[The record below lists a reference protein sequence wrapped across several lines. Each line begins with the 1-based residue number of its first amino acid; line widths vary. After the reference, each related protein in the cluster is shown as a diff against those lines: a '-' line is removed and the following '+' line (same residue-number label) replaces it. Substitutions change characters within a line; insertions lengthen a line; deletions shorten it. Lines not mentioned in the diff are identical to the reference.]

1 MPKKTVKGSKPT
13 TIESVNKNLPS
24 SVKIGYRNIQI
35 KYVRPD
41 FKSDD
46 MTESYGEYRARE
58 GLILLQHDLCGQ
70 EMANSLWHEIKHAAV
85 YVSGLNQANDLFRGE
100 LSEKHS
106 YYCRCNCSYAMG
118 IRCFNE
124 FSDGRC
130 YKYRRHDK
138 RSSKLYRQ

>member
-1 MPKKTVKGSKPT
+1 MPKKTVKNSKPT
-13 TIESVNKNLPS
+13 TLESVNKDLPN

-58 GLILLQHDLCGQ
+58 GVILLQHDLCGQ

-85 YVSGLNQANDLFRGE
+85 YVSGLNQANGPLKEDDGEELVVNQMTNYLIGMFRDNPWF
-100 LSEKHS
+100 LDFIK
-106 YYCRCNCSYAMG
+106 N
-118 IRCFNE
+118 NE
-124 FSDGRC
+124 NLTS
-130 YKYRRHDK
+130 
-138 RSSKLYRQ
+138 

>member
-13 TIESVNKNLPS
+13 TIESVNKSLPS

-58 GLILLQHDLCGQ
+58 GVILLLHDLCGQ

-85 YVSGLNQANDLFRGE
+85 YVSGLNQANGPLKEDDAE
-100 LSEKHS
+100 EIVVNNLSNYEIGVFIDNPWLLDFIKNNMNKAKDS
-106 YYCRCNCSYAMG
+106 V
-118 IRCFNE
+118 
-124 FSDGRC
+124 
-130 YKYRRHDK
+130 
-138 RSSKLYRQ
+138 

>member
-1 MPKKTVKGSKPT
+1 MPKKSIKKSLPQEVSKV
-13 TIESVNKNLPS
+13 SKNLPS

-58 GLILLQHDLCGQ
+58 GVILLQHDLCGQ

-85 YVSGLNQANDLFRGE
+85 YVSGLNQANGPLKEDDAE
-100 LSEKHS
+100 EIVVNNLSNYEIGVFIDNPWLLDFIKT
-106 YYCRCNCSYAMG
+106 NM
-118 IRCFNE
+118 N
-124 FSDGRC
+124 
-130 YKYRRHDK
+130 KDK
-138 RSSKLYRQ
+138 GSV

>member
-1 MPKKTVKGSKPT
+1 MPNKTVKGSKPT
-13 TIESVNKNLPS
+13 TLESVNKNLPS

-58 GLILLQHDLCGQ
+58 GVILLQHDLCGQ

-85 YVSGLNQANDLFRGE
+85 YVSGLNQANGPLKEDDAE
-100 LSEKHS
+100 EIVVNNLSNFEI
-106 YYCRCNCSYAMG
+106 G
-118 IRCFNE
+118 IFIDNPWLLD
-124 FSDGRC
+124 FI
-130 YKYRRHDK
+130 KNNMHK
-138 RSSKLYRQ
+138 SKDAV

>member
-58 GLILLQHDLCGQ
+58 GVILLQHDLCGQ

-85 YVSGLNQANDLFRGE
+85 YVSGLNQANGPLKEDDAE
-100 LSEKHS
+100 EIVVNNLSNFYIGIFIDNPCLLDFIKNNMNKEK
-106 YYCRCNCSYAMG
+106 
-118 IRCFNE
+118 
-124 FSDGRC
+124 DTV
-130 YKYRRHDK
+130 
-138 RSSKLYRQ
+138 

>member
-13 TIESVNKNLPS
+13 TIESVNKSLPS

-58 GLILLQHDLCGQ
+58 GVILLHHDLCGQ

-85 YVSGLNQANDLFRGE
+85 YVSGLNQANGPLKEDDAE
-100 LSEKHS
+100 EIVVNNLSNFEI
-106 YYCRCNCSYAMG
+106 G
-118 IRCFNE
+118 IFVDNPWLLD
-124 FSDGRC
+124 FI
-130 YKYRRHDK
+130 KNNMHK
-138 RSSKLYRQ
+138 SKDAV

>member
-13 TIESVNKNLPS
+13 TIESFNKNLPS

-58 GLILLQHDLCGQ
+58 GVILLQHDLCGQ

-85 YVSGLNQANDLFRGE
+85 YVSGLNQANGPLKEDDAE
-100 LSEKHS
+100 EIVVNNLSNFEI
-106 YYCRCNCSYAMG
+106 G
-118 IRCFNE
+118 IFIDNPWLLD
-124 FSDGRC
+124 FI
-130 YKYRRHDK
+130 KNNMHK
-138 RSSKLYRQ
+138 SKDAV

>member
-1 MPKKTVKGSKPT
+1 MPNKTVKGSKPT
-13 TIESVNKNLPS
+13 TLESVNKNLPS

-58 GLILLQHDLCGQ
+58 GVILLQHDLCGQ

-85 YVSGLNQANDLFRGE
+85 YVSGLNQANGPLKEDDAE
-100 LSEKHS
+100 EIVVNNLSNFEI
-106 YYCRCNCSYAMG
+106 G
-118 IRCFNE
+118 IFVDNPWLLD
-124 FSDGRC
+124 FI
-130 YKYRRHDK
+130 KNNMHK
-138 RSSKLYRQ
+138 SKDAV

>member
-35 KYVRPD
+35 KYVRPE

-85 YVSGLNQANDLFRGE
+85 YVSGLNQANGPLKEDDGEELVVNQMTNYLIGMFRDNPWF
-100 LSEKHS
+100 LDFIK
-106 YYCRCNCSYAMG
+106 NNM
-118 IRCFNE
+118 N
-124 FSDGRC
+124 
-130 YKYRRHDK
+130 KDK
-138 RSSKLYRQ
+138 GSV

>member
-41 FKSDD
+41 FKSDV
-46 MTESYGEYRARE
+46 
-58 GLILLQHDLCGQ
+58 ILLQHDLCGQ

-85 YVSGLNQANDLFRGE
+85 YVSGLNQANGPLKEDDAE
-100 LSEKHS
+100 EIVVNNLSNFEI
-106 YYCRCNCSYAMG
+106 G
-118 IRCFNE
+118 IFIDNPWLLD
-124 FSDGRC
+124 FI
-130 YKYRRHDK
+130 KNNMHK
-138 RSSKLYRQ
+138 SKDAV

>member
-58 GLILLQHDLCGQ
+58 GVILLQHDLCGQ

-85 YVSGLNQANDLFRGE
+85 YVSGLNQANGPLKEDDAE
-100 LSEKHS
+100 EIVVNNLSNFEI
-106 YYCRCNCSYAMG
+106 G
-118 IRCFNE
+118 IFVDNPWLLD
-124 FSDGRC
+124 FI
-130 YKYRRHDK
+130 KNNMHK
-138 RSSKLYRQ
+138 SKDAV

>member
-35 KYVRPD
+35 KYVRLD

-58 GLILLQHDLCGQ
+58 GVILLQHDLCGQ

-85 YVSGLNQANDLFRGE
+85 YVSGLNQANGPLKEDDAEEIVVNQLSNYLMGMFRDNPWF
-100 LSEKHS
+100 LDFIK
-106 YYCRCNCSYAMG
+106 NNM
-118 IRCFNE
+118 N
-124 FSDGRC
+124 
-130 YKYRRHDK
+130 K
-138 RSSKLYRQ
+138 SKDTI